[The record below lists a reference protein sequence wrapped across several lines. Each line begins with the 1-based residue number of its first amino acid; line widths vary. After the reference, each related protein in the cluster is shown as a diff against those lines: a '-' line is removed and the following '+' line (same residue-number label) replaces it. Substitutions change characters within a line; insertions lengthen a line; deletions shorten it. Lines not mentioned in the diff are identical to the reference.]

1 MLIGRNSNVDQR
13 DSPTYRG
20 QRADNAVYG
29 HHNFQ
34 GRLDGMKL
42 SVPDSVDMEVGV
54 TSRRYC
60 RAFMPEIGE
69 SHISHEQ

>member
-20 QRADNAVYG
+20 QPADNAVYG